1 MNKLLRSILK
11 TAVYIIDQ
19 ADDVTSE
26 VRDRI
31 TDRVDRVADRV
42 SDITDRGRN
51 VIYGESHTLRHVGF
65 FAAGVGVGVAAGM
78 LFAPAAGNEIRSS
91 MREKVEDI
99 GDRVRDRFTPS
110 TRTRATGTEG
120 GI

>member
-19 ADDVTSE
+19 ADDVTSD

-31 TDRVDRVADRV
+31 TDRADRVADRV
-42 SDITDRGRN
+42 SDIADRSKDA
-51 VIYGESHTLRHVGF
+51 IYGEDHTLRHIGF

-78 LFAPAAGNEIRSS
+78 LFAPAPGEEIRSS

-110 TRTRATGTEG
+110 TRTRGTGTEG

>member
-1 MNKLLRSILK
+1 VNKLLRSILK

-19 ADDVTSE
+19 AEDVTSD

-31 TDRVDRVADRV
+31 TDRADRVADRV
-42 SDITDRGRN
+42 SDIADGGRD
-51 VIYGESHTLRHVGF
+51 VIYGEDHTLRHIGF

-78 LFAPAAGNEIRSS
+78 LFAPAPGEEIRSS

-99 GDRVRDRFTPS
+99 GNRVRDRFSPS
-110 TRTRATGTEG
+110 TRSRATGTEG